1 MPGELATPST
11 AVWLR
16 PTKSLLP
23 TVTDGYSPTPNAPG
37 SLATPCSTSRPQ
49 PMKSAPLAADDRHS
63 PQPATHGSPVL
74 AAVGSLL
81 LASND
86 GGGFVPAGGDSP
98 VAATSGAAKL
108 VSDPTIPATADPI
121 PISDSTGGY
130 VTAET
135 ALLLPVLLGIGY
147 ALALVVLLAAD
158 QIRCGDAA
166 WEAARALARGVPA
179 AQLSDIAARY
189 APAGAHA
196 SVWSKDGSLTV
207 EVDRD
212 QSVASRFLPSMRI
225 SATATVPC
233 EPRVDGCPIDSSDVS
248 GRPNG

>member
-1 MPGELATPST
+1 MPTPATPSMT
-11 AVWLR
+11 PHPR
-16 PTKSLLP
+16 PVKSLLP
-23 TVTDGYSPTPNAPG
+23 ATTNGPGLLSTTPG
-37 SLATPCSTSRPQ
+37 SS
-49 PMKSAPLAADDRHS
+49 
-63 PQPATHGSPVL
+63 VL
-74 AAVGSLL
+74 AAVESRF

-86 GGGFVPAGGDSP
+86 DDGFVPDIGDSSM
-98 VAATSGAAKL
+98 AAASGAAKPA
-108 VSDPTIPATADPI
+108 SDLMLPADPD
-121 PISDSTGGY
+121 PDPDPDPVATSDSAGGY

-135 ALLLPVLLGIGY
+135 ALLLPVLIGIGY

-166 WEAARALARGVPA
+166 WEAARALARGVPT

-212 QSVASRFLPSMRI
+212 QSVASRFLPSIRI

-233 EPRVDGCPIDSSDVS
+233 EPQVDGCQTDSNDIS

>member
-1 MPGELATPST
+1 MT
-11 AVWLR
+11 R
-16 PTKSLLP
+16 P
-23 TVTDGYSPTPNAPG
+23 APD
-37 SLATPCSTSRPQ
+37 SDPE
-49 PMKSAPLAADDRHS
+49 
-63 PQPATHGSPVL
+63 PVL
-74 AAVGSLL
+74 I
-81 LASND
+81 
-86 GGGFVPAGGDSP
+86 PDSE
-98 VAATSGAAKL
+98 
-108 VSDPTIPATADPI
+108 
-121 PISDSTGGY
+121 GGY

-135 ALLLPVLLGIGY
+135 ALLLPILLGIGY

-196 SVWSKDGSLTV
+196 SAWSNGGSLTV
-207 EVDRD
+207 EVDRE
-212 QSVASRFLPSMRI
+212 QSVASRFLPSIRI

-233 EPRVDGCPIDSSDVS
+233 EPRVDGCQAESIGVP

>member
-1 MPGELATPST
+1 MESPP
-11 AVWLR
+11 
-16 PTKSLLP
+16 PTI
-23 TVTDGYSPTPNAPG
+23 NG
-37 SLATPCSTSRPQ
+37 S
-49 PMKSAPLAADDRHS
+49 HS
-63 PQPATHGSPVL
+63 SQLVTHGGPVL
-74 AAVGSLL
+74 AAGESRFLAPNDDDGSA
-81 LASND
+81 LAS
-86 GGGFVPAGGDSP
+86 GDSP
-98 VAATSGAAKL
+98 IPAVDGSSAPAISGGAKL
-108 VSDPTIPATADPI
+108 VSDLTIPTAVDPVAL
-121 PISDSTGGY
+121 SDSAGGY

-189 APAGAHA
+189 APAGAHVLA
-196 SVWSKDGSLTV
+196 WSKDGSLTV

-212 QSVASRFLPSMRI
+212 QSVASRFLPSIRI

-233 EPRVDGCPIDSSDVS
+233 EPRVDGCQTGSNDIS
-248 GRPNG
+248 GRSNG